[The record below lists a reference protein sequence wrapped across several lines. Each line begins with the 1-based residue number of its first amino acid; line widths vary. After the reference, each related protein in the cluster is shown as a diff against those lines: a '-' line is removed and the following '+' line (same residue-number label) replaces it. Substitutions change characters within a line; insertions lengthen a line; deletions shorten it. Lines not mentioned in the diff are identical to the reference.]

1 MSMPY
6 FIAAMPPDGY
16 RERIVEF
23 SKLWNYEPGW
33 PPHITVKAQAGLSDG
48 MDWLE
53 RVEQVCL
60 DSPPRLTV
68 SLGEPTMLGS
78 DVLILPV
85 QSPALYAL
93 HRALVEA
100 VNPTAE
106 ERAHYFEDGRFVLH
120 LTLGQTQYGLGR
132 DDLGAMRMR
141 ARDELSPFPT
151 FDVSFLRAFYLDSDG
166 RYKRLSDI
174 RLGQNL

>member
-23 SKLWNYEPGW
+23 AQCWNYAPGW

-48 MDWLE
+48 LDWLE

-60 DSPPRLTV
+60 ASPLELTV

-78 DVLILPV
+78 DVLVLPV
-85 QSPALYAL
+85 QSPALHAL
-93 HRALVEA
+93 HSALVKA

-120 LTLGQTQYGLGR
+120 LTLGQTQYGLSR
-132 DDLGAMRMR
+132 DDLEAMRAR

-151 FDVSFLRAFYLDSDG
+151 FEVSFLRVFYLDNDG
-166 RYKRLSDI
+166 GYKRLRDI
-174 RLGQNL
+174 WLGQR